1 MCESKF
7 YKNKDSQELPA
18 SLAQRE
24 SSPQPEGKDPG
35 MSKEA
40 GEESLES
47 RDEGE
52 DVQSRTKPVSRKV
65 DSLSPGVR
73 NFCLLQAHRW
83 AEVQTFLIHIY

>member
-7 YKNKDSQELPA
+7 YKNKDSQELPV

-35 MSKEA
+35 VSKEPA
-40 GEESLES
+40 EEILES

-52 DVQSRTKPVSRKV
+52 DIQSRTKPVSRKV
-65 DSLSPGVR
+65 DSVSSG
-73 NFCLLQAHRW
+73 
-83 AEVQTFLIHIY
+83 E